1 MEFTLHQRVHKR
13 GIWMEYDKMTVAQLK
28 DILRENDLPVSG
40 KKSELI
46 ERLSSI
52 PLENELQNED
62 ITDNIDSQEESNLEE
77 SDSDEFFEED
87 NDDDFYDDFTGI
99 HTARQK
105 PILDDETKNLLKFR
119 ANQMKKQPA
128 FRRQEWFRYKRLSHS
143 GWRKPKGYQSKQ
155 RLNMKYRT
163 PMARIGYGKISAVR
177 GLHSSGFKEVL
188 VHKIEDLESI
198 NPEKQAIRIGSSV
211 GNRKRLS
218 IHDRAD
224 DLGLRIL
231 NRRRI
236 DRKGDLQ

>member
-1 MEFTLHQRVHKR
+1 
-13 GIWMEYDKMTVAQLK
+13 MEYDKMTVAQLK
-28 DILRENDLPVSG
+28 DLLRENDLPVSG
-40 KKSELI
+40 KKSELVD
-46 ERLSSI
+46 RLSSI
-52 PLENELQNED
+52 SSKEETPK
-62 ITDNIDSQEESNLEE
+62 EESSEEKISDIEEVSNEEE
-77 SDSDEFFEED
+77 SDSEDFFED
-87 NDDDFYDDFTGI
+87 DDDFYEDLEGI

-105 PILDDETKNLLKFR
+105 PILDDEIKTMLKFR
-119 ANQMKKQPA
+119 AAQKKKQPA

-163 PMARIGYGKISAVR
+163 PMARIGFGKISAVR
-177 GLHSSGFKEVL
+177 GLHSSGFEEVL
-188 VHKIEDLESI
+188 IHKIEDLESI

-224 DLGLRIL
+224 DLGLRVL